1 LSTPFQNR
9 VVGTVIVAAIT
20 IIFLPDF
27 LDGNKK
33 KYNAEFEDIPQ
44 APKIEL
50 NTTLKAFPTHQ
61 VEGIKPKIVDVV
73 EVEQDDML
81 ELTSKAVVNTEG
93 STLKSNNTTA
103 VLSTD
108 TVKVNTLK
116 KPNSFDKPVIKKVIP
131 EVKKK
136 IASFLPKKINV
147 KESWVI
153 QLGSFKHKKNVLEL
167 IEKLKYYGYT
177 TFTRPI
183 KTKNGTLTKVFI
195 GPNISKASLE
205 SKIKPLKDLTHVQ
218 GKVTRFYPTK

>member
-1 LSTPFQNR
+1 MSTPFQNR
-9 VVGTVIVAAIT
+9 VVGTVIVAAIA

-50 NTTLKAFPTHQ
+50 DTTVKAFPTEKLKSIELKA
-61 VEGIKPKIVDVV
+61 VEVV
-73 EVEQDDML
+73 EVEQDNLL
-81 ELTSKAVVNTEG
+81 ELAGKSTVNGNDSKSS
-93 STLKSNNTTA
+93 STA
-103 VLSTD
+103 LSTD

-116 KPNSFDKPVIKKVIP
+116 KPVSLDKKITPK
-131 EVKKK
+131 VKKK
-136 IASFLPKKINV
+136 VTSSLPKKINA

-153 QLGSFKHKKNVLEL
+153 QLGSFRHKKNVLEL
-167 IEKLKYYGYT
+167 IEKLKYHGYT

-195 GPNISKASLE
+195 GPNINKASLE
-205 SKIKPLKDLTHVQ
+205 NKIKPLKSLTHVQ

>member
-1 LSTPFQNR
+1 MSTPFQNR
-9 VVGTVIVAAIT
+9 VVGTVIVAAIA

-50 NTTLKAFPTHQ
+50 NTTVKEFPIEKLKSIEPNTI
-61 VEGIKPKIVDVV
+61 EIV
-73 EVEQDDML
+73 EVEQDNLFDL
-81 ELTSKAVVNTEG
+81 SAKNVANGNDSKSDSTNTP
-93 STLKSNNTTA
+93 TA
-103 VLSTD
+103 LSTD

-116 KPNSFDKPVIKKVIP
+116 KPVLLDKKVTP
-131 EVKKK
+131 KVKKK
-136 IASFLPKKINV
+136 LTPPLPKKINA

-153 QLGSFKHKKNVLEL
+153 QLGSFRHKKNVLEL
-167 IEKLKYYGYT
+167 IEKLKYHGYT

-195 GPNISKASLE
+195 GPNISKTLLE
-205 SKIKPLKDLTHVQ
+205 NKIRPLKILTHVQ